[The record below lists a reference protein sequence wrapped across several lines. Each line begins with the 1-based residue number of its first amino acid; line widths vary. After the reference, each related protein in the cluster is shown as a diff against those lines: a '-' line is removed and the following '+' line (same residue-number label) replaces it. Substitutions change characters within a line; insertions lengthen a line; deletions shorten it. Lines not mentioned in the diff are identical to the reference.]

1 MGLSETIAK
10 VEAAVNLPVVLRIV
24 GIFLLGITIWK
35 GVHGFW
41 PTAGILI
48 GGAML
53 LVGGMFSKIYK

>member
-1 MGLSETIAK
+1 VGLSETIAK

>member
-1 MGLSETIAK
+1 VGLSETIAK

-53 LVGGMFSKIYK
+53 LVGGMFSRIYK

>member
-53 LVGGMFSKIYK
+53 LVGGMFSRIYK